1 MPNRCVEIH
10 DSILTAV
17 SFSQG
22 EGQLHF
28 SSVYI
33 HQSEGAPG
41 CDAGSGWTQQA
52 IVRINNARV
61 EGSFFKFPVT
71 LSEGSLQ
78 LGNETFDNE
87 IPVPL
92 RHNGSI
98 ALRLIGS
105 EGGEVV
111 FFTGSGSE
119 FELLGDPKCVEE
131 FRP

>member
-17 SFSQG
+17 LFSQG
-22 EGQLHF
+22 EARLHF

-33 HQSEGAPG
+33 HQSECAPG
-41 CDAGSGWTQQA
+41 RDAGSGWTQEA
-52 IVRINNARV
+52 ILRINNARV
-61 EGSFFKFPVT
+61 EGSFFKFPVS
-71 LSEGSLQ
+71 LSDGNIQ
-78 LGNETFDNE
+78 LGSQTFNNE

-105 EGGEVV
+105 ESNEVV
-111 FFTGSGSE
+111 SFTGSGAE
-119 FELLGDPKCVEE
+119 WELLGEPEYVEE

>member
-17 SFSQG
+17 SFSQC
-22 EGQLHF
+22 EAQLHF

-33 HQSEGAPG
+33 HQSEGEPG
-41 CDAGSGWTQQA
+41 RDAGSGWTQEA
-52 IVRINNARV
+52 ILRISNATV
-61 EGSFFKFPVT
+61 EGSFLKFPVS
-71 LSEGSLQ
+71 LSDGKIQ
-78 LGNETFDNE
+78 LGSQTFDNE
-87 IPVPL
+87 IPVPT

-98 ALRLIGS
+98 TLRLLGS

-111 FFTGSGSE
+111 SFTGSGAE
-119 FELLGDPKCVEE
+119 LELLGEPEYIEE